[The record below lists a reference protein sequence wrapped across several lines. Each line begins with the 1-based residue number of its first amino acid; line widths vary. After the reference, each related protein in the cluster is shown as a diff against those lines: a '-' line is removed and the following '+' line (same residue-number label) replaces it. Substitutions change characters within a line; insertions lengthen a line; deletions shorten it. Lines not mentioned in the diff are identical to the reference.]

1 MIESSIYQAKTGKM
15 ARLQL
20 NNPGKLN
27 ALNLELLL
35 KAHTLLQ
42 AWDNDEDIDII
53 WIDGQGEKAFCAGGD
68 ITSLM
73 AREGE
78 SPAELRPRVQRFF
91 SIEYQL
97 DYLIHTLKTPT
108 IVWGH
113 GYVFG
118 GGLGIF
124 RGGDIRIVTENSSL
138 SMPEV
143 LIGLFPDVAASWFLN
158 KLPEHLGLFVG
169 MCGIR
174 LNPTDALD
182 LGIATHGF
190 HLASQENVIEQLLN
204 QPLRGNSLKMALECL
219 EGLSTEKLFGIPSKI
234 LPHNKEIR
242 ELFVPG
248 LPVPTLKNLLEY
260 SGDTPILKTASQN
273 LRKGSYLSARLTWR
287 HFHETSKLSL
297 QECFS
302 RDLILA
308 TNCAC
313 SQNFKEG
320 VRALLI
326 DKDGKPKWEYNSAEE
341 LSEDTLGT
349 FFTTGIQWSTSG
361 SPV

>member
-1 MIESSIYQAKTGKM
+1 MIESSVHQAKTGKM
-15 ARLQL
+15 ARLRL

-35 KAHTLLQ
+35 EAHRLLQ
-42 AWDNDEDIDII
+42 TWNNDEDIDIV
-53 WIDGQGEKAFCAGGD
+53 WIDGHGEKAFCAGGD

-73 AREGE
+73 ARENE
-78 SPAELRPRVQRFF
+78 TAAELRSRIQRFF

-97 DYLIHTLKTPT
+97 DYLIHTLRKPT
-108 IVWGH
+108 IIWGN
-113 GYVFG
+113 GYDFG

-143 LIGLFPDVAASWFLN
+143 LIGLYPDVAASWFLN
-158 KLPEHLGLFVG
+158 KLPQHLGLLIG

-174 LNPTDALD
+174 LNSTDALD
-182 LGIATHGF
+182 LGLATHGF
-190 HLASQENVIEQLLN
+190 HPASQENVMGRILD
-204 QPLRGNSLKMALECL
+204 QPLRGNALERALECL
-219 EGLSTEKLFGIPSKI
+219 EELSGERLFGIPSKV

-248 LPVPTLKNLLEY
+248 LPIPTLKNLLEY
-260 SGDTPILKTASQN
+260 SGDTPIIKSASHNLK
-273 LRKGSYLSARLTWR
+273 KGSYLSARLTWK
-287 HFHETSKLSL
+287 HFYETSMLSL

-313 SQNFKEG
+313 SKNFKEG

-326 DKDGKPKWEYNSAEE
+326 DKDGTPNWEHNSAEE
-341 LSEDTLGT
+341 LSDELLDT
-349 FFTTGIQWSTSG
+349 FFTTGLQLGTTTRN
-361 SPV
+361 